1 MSITFLLWL
10 ALLVFCILK
19 GIGRPSWMMCGYLQ
33 TIFAAPAFWWWG
45 RSVPSLGLFSWSL
58 YLGIL
63 VLVSVFLNPDTKMDR
78 STGSEKI
85 CFLCLLLASLN
96 VAIVHFFLANA
107 PDVSYRNADIF
118 WKTSLILFLLYRCIR
133 NLDDISLILR
143 CIFSGCSFIGY
154 QVVFSDQGYMDK
166 GRLEGISIPG
176 ASDSNLVSGILLIGL
191 LIGGYFAISDA
202 KLWKRGYFIL
212 GSVLILETLLRNNS
226 RGAYVSLGLAGV
238 AFLIFSTGKSRRMA
252 LQGAFLGGIATLL
265 LAKNQ
270 AIWDR
275 FFSIFAN
282 EEERDGSA
290 QSRLDFWSAAMDMI
304 SSYPLGSGGEAAFMS
319 PRGMS
324 FISHMDDRP
333 RAVHNGYLDIA
344 AGWGVQGF
352 LLFAVAT
359 SLCFGSAV
367 YTSRLSKLNK
377 DVQVTL
383 LCALLIS
390 IGVSQLSVGMFLSS
404 LDCEI
409 PLMTFAVC
417 LSAWRVYN
425 ISLMDRLEVEL
436 DTELQYAEDTEGFD
450 QFNEYDLET
459 IKSSPSGN

>member
-33 TIFAAPAFWWWG
+33 TVFAAPAFWWWG
-45 RSVPSLGLFSWSL
+45 KSVPSLGLFSWSL
-58 YLGIL
+58 YLGIF
-63 VLVSVFLNPDTKMDR
+63 VLISVFLNPDTKTDR
-78 STGSEKI
+78 STGAEKI

-96 VAIVHFFLANA
+96 VVIVHFFLANA
-107 PDVSYRNADIF
+107 PSVSYRNADIF

-133 NLDDISLILR
+133 NLDDLSLILG
-143 CIFSGCSFIGY
+143 CIFSGCAFIGY
-154 QVVFSDQGYMDK
+154 QVVFADQGYIHK

-176 ASDSNLVSGILLIGL
+176 ASDSNLISGILLIGL
-191 LIGGYFAISDA
+191 LIGGYFTISEA
-202 KLWKRGYFIL
+202 RLWIKGYFII

-226 RGAYVSLGLAGV
+226 RGAYLSLGLAGL
-238 AFLIFSTGKSRRMA
+238 AFLIFSTGKARRMA
-252 LQGAFLGGIATLL
+252 LQGAFLGAIAILL
-265 LAKNQ
+265 MAKNQ

-275 FFSIFAN
+275 FFSTFAN

-290 QSRLDFWSAAMDMI
+290 QSRLDYWSAAMDMI

-324 FISHMDDRP
+324 FISHINNQP

-359 SLCFGSAV
+359 SLCFGSVV

-390 IGVSQLSVGMFLSS
+390 IGVSQLSVGIFLSS

-409 PLMTFAVC
+409 PLMTFAIC

-425 ISLMDRLEVEL
+425 TLLMDRLEVEL
-436 DTELQYAEDTEGFD
+436 DTELQFAEDTEGFG
-450 QFNEYDLET
+450 QFDEYDLET
-459 IKSSPSGN
+459 IESSPSVN

>member
-1 MSITFLLWL
+1 MSITLLSWL
-10 ALLVFCILK
+10 VLLVFCILK
-19 GIGRPSWMMCGYLQ
+19 GIRRPSWMLCGYLQ
-33 TIFAAPAFWWWG
+33 TVFAAPSFWWWG
-45 RSVPSLGLFSWSL
+45 QSVPELASFSWSL
-58 YLGIL
+58 YLGIF
-63 VLVSVFLNPDTKMDR
+63 VLISVFINPDTKTDR
-78 STGSEKI
+78 STVPEKI
-85 CFLCLLLASLN
+85 YFLCLLLGAMN
-96 VAIVHFFLANA
+96 VALVHFFLANA
-107 PDVSYRNADIF
+107 PDVSYQNADIF
-118 WKTSLILFLLYRCIR
+118 WKTSLMLFLFYRCIR
-133 NLDDISLILR
+133 NLDDLSLVLG
-143 CIFSGCSFIGY
+143 CIFSGCAFIGY
-154 QVVFSDQGYMDK
+154 QVVFADQGYIYK

-176 ASDSNLVSGILLIGL
+176 ASDSNLISGILLIGL

-202 KLWKRGYFIL
+202 ELWKKGYFIL
-212 GSVLILETLLRNNS
+212 GSVLILETLLRSNS
-226 RGAYVSLGLAGV
+226 RGAYLSLGLAGV
-238 AFLIFSTGKSRRMA
+238 AFLIFSSGKARRMA
-252 LQGAFLGGIATLL
+252 LQGAFLGVIAILL
-265 LAKNQ
+265 MAKNQ

-275 FFSIFAN
+275 FFSTFAN
-282 EEERDGSA
+282 EEERDESA
-290 QSRLDFWSAAMDMI
+290 QSRLDFWSAAIDMI

-324 FISHMDDRP
+324 FINHLSDQP
-333 RAVHNGYLDIA
+333 RAVHNAYLDIT

-359 SLCFGSAV
+359 SLCFGSVV

-425 ISLMDRLEVEL
+425 ILLMDRLEVEL
-436 DTELQYAEDTEGFD
+436 GTELQYAEDTEGFD

-459 IKSSPSGN
+459 IKSSPSVN